1 MKTVS
6 ELRRFGLVL
15 GPTLGAIAVFLL
27 WRGSSIVGNVLLGL
41 ATLLMLGGLFRPSLL
56 RPVERVWMA
65 LAERL
70 AGVMTYVILGL
81 TFYLVITPLGLLLR
95 IMGKDLLQLSEAE
108 NSDSYWVPLDR
119 NGAAVRFKEPY

>member
-6 ELRRFGLVL
+6 ELRKFGLVL